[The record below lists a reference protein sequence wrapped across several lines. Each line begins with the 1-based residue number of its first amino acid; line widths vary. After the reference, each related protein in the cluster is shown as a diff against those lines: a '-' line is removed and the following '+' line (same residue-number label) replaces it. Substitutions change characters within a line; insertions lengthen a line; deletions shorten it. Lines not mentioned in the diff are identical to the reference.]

1 MSELTIENQILKIN
15 EIFYSIQ
22 GESTQAGR
30 PCVFVRLSHCN
41 LRCSYCDTTYAFF
54 DGRDMT
60 IAAILQQVK
69 SFDCPLVEITGGEPL
84 LQKGVHHLLKL
95 LCDQH
100 YEVLLETAGHMDI
113 QQVDQR
119 VRIIMDLKCPGS
131 GESEKILWPNLNYL
145 KPQDEIKFVICD
157 HSDFDWAIHTIRD
170 KDLATRCSL
179 LISPVFGR
187 VDLTQLSGW
196 ILQAKLPLRLQLQLH
211 KFIWGADKTGV

>member
-1 MSELTIENQILKIN
+1 MSELTNENQILKIN

-54 DGRDMT
+54 NGRDMT
-60 IAAILQQVK
+60 IVAILQQVK

-84 LQKGVHHLLKL
+84 LQKNVHHLLKL

-131 GESEKILWPNLNYL
+131 GENAKILWPNLDHL
-145 KPQDEIKFVICD
+145 KPQDEIKFVISD
-157 HSDFDWAIHTIRD
+157 RSDFDWAIQTVRD

-187 VDLTQLSGW
+187 VDLTQLSAW

>member
-1 MSELTIENQILKIN
+1 MPELTIENQILKIN

-41 LRCSYCDTTYAFF
+41 LRCSYCDTTYAFY

-69 SFDCPLVEITGGEPL
+69 SFNCSLVEITGGEPL
-84 LQKGVHHLLKL
+84 LQKGVHQLLKL

-119 VRIIMDLKCPGS
+119 VRLIMDLKCPGS
-131 GESEKILWPNLNYL
+131 GESTRILWPNLNYL
-145 KPQDEIKFVICD
+145 KAQDEIKFVISD
-157 HSDFDWAIHTIRD
+157 RSDFDWAIKTIRD
-170 KDLATRCSL
+170 KNLSARCNL

-187 VDLTQLSGW
+187 VDLTQLAAW
-196 ILQAKLPLRLQLQLH
+196 ILEAKLPLRLQLQLH